1 MVAAADILEFL
12 KGELRRNAGLKLLAL
27 GLAAA
32 LWWFVAAESQV
43 QIGYVVPLEIRNLPA
58 GMAITNKVE
67 RQVEVRLAGPSS
79 LLGAIRQQDLVATI
93 DLAGAKPGRDI
104 VRLTER
110 SVNIPFGVR
119 VERVYPTAID
129 VSLEKLERK
138 TLPVAVRIGGP
149 ANLRRRIAETAV
161 KPEQVE
167 VEALPGDLARLRS
180 VSTEEVVPDASR
192 GVFTAK
198 ARVELPVEHARIVG
212 NPVVQVT
219 VRFVE

>member
-1 MVAAADILEFL
+1 MAVGADILDFL
-12 KGELRRNAGLKLLAL
+12 KGGVRRNVGLKLLAL

-67 RQVEVRLAGPSS
+67 RQVEVRLAGASS
-79 LLGAIRQQDLVATI
+79 LLGAIRPQDLYATI
-93 DLAGAKPGRDI
+93 DLSGAKPGRDI
-104 VRLTER
+104 IRLTER
-110 SVNIPFGVR
+110 SINVPFGVR
-119 VERVYPTAID
+119 VEQVYPTVID
-129 VSLEKLERK
+129 VVLEKLDRK
-138 TLPVAVRIGGP
+138 TLPVVARIGGP
-149 ANLRRRIAETAV
+149 PNVRRRIAATAV
-161 KPEQVE
+161 TPDQVE
-167 VEALPGDLARLRS
+167 VEALPKDLARLRA
-180 VSTEEVVPDASR
+180 VSTEEVVPDAAE

-198 ARVELPVEHARIVG
+198 ARVELPFEHARIVG

>member
-1 MVAAADILEFL
+1 MAVAADILNVL
-12 KGELRRNAGLKLLAL
+12 KGGLRKNVGLKLLAL

-67 RQVEVRLAGPSS
+67 RQVEVRLAGASS
-79 LLGAIRQQDLVATI
+79 LLGAIRPQDLYATI
-93 DLAGAKPGRDI
+93 DLSGAKPGRDI
-104 VRLTER
+104 IRLTER
-110 SVNIPFGVR
+110 SIHVPFGVR

-129 VSLEKLERK
+129 VVLKKLDRK
-138 TLPVAVRIGGP
+138 TLPVVARIGGP
-149 ANLRRRIAETAV
+149 SSVRRRIAETTV
-161 KPEQVE
+161 TPDEIE
-167 VEALPGDLARLRS
+167 VEALPGDLVRLRS
-180 VSTEEVVPDASR
+180 VATEEVVPDPVG